1 LAGLGRLEKAPLI
14 GGGPASP
21 QTAAWRQGISGH
33 PAEGNIAEAA

>member
-1 LAGLGRLEKAPLI
+1 LAGLGGLEKAPLI

-21 QTAAWRQGISGH
+21 QTAARLQGISGH